1 MAPMRTSVA
10 EKWQRWRVGTGGQRA
25 RAHSILIYHLPD
37 LPKGD

>member
-10 EKWQRWRVGTGGQRA
+10 EVA
-25 RAHSILIYHLPD
+25 EAASHDVAPAHSSLIYHLPD